1 VISSHSIAAMSLEF
15 LLLTIQSQVFLRGL
29 FTCHIVMFHLTQ
41 CSYDQSLVTC
51 KKFEGSLYI
60 TKVKGKVVPV
70 LNQAPRHEGVLGSG
84 GIAPRIL
91 DLGTSWR

>member
-60 TKVKGKVVPV
+60 TKVKGKVSP
-70 LNQAPRHEGVLGSG
+70 AIFFKTEHHAIKAYWGVEV
-84 GIAPRIL
+84 
-91 DLGTSWR
+91 